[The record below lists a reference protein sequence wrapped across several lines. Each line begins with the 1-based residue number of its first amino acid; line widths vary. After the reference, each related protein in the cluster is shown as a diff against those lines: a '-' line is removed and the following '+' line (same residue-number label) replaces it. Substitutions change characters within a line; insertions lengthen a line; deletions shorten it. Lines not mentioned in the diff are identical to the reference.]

1 MKMTNKELEIK
12 IKGIKEMQR
21 IKDEADKE
29 IKKLQDEIK
38 AEMTVRQVKEII
50 TDEYKVR
57 YTDVTTNRFDTKT
70 FKSKYLD
77 LYNQFIKPTSSM
89 RFSINQ
95 RTQGKKDSQSPNK
108 KSPMMLPTSKDPVNS
123 LIAIVNQ
130 LMSAITQAT
139 NKIIALI

>member
-1 MKMTNKELEIK
+1 MTNKELEIK

-29 IKKLQDEIK
+29 
-38 AEMTVRQVKEII
+38 MTKRQVKEIV

-89 RFSINQ
+89 RFSIN
-95 RTQGKKDSQSPNK
+95 
-108 KSPMMLPTSKDPVNS
+108 
-123 LIAIVNQ
+123 
-130 LMSAITQAT
+130 
-139 NKIIALI
+139 

>member
-1 MKMTNKELEIK
+1 MTNKELEIK

-50 TDEYKVR
+50 TEYKVR

-70 FKSKYLD
+70 FKSKYLE

-89 RFSINQ
+89 RFSIN
-95 RTQGKKDSQSPNK
+95 
-108 KSPMMLPTSKDPVNS
+108 
-123 LIAIVNQ
+123 
-130 LMSAITQAT
+130 
-139 NKIIALI
+139 

>member
-1 MKMTNKELEIK
+1 MTNKELEIK

-57 YTDVTTNRFDTKT
+57 YTDVTTNRSDTKT

-89 RFSINQ
+89 RFSIN
-95 RTQGKKDSQSPNK
+95 
-108 KSPMMLPTSKDPVNS
+108 
-123 LIAIVNQ
+123 
-130 LMSAITQAT
+130 
-139 NKIIALI
+139 

>member
-1 MKMTNKELEIK
+1 MTNKELEIK

-29 IKKLQDEIK
+29 NKKLQDEIK

-89 RFSINQ
+89 RFSIN
-95 RTQGKKDSQSPNK
+95 
-108 KSPMMLPTSKDPVNS
+108 
-123 LIAIVNQ
+123 
-130 LMSAITQAT
+130 
-139 NKIIALI
+139 

>member
-1 MKMTNKELEIK
+1 MTNKELEIK

-38 AEMTVRQVKEII
+38 AEMT
-50 TDEYKVR
+50 
-57 YTDVTTNRFDTKT
+57 T

-89 RFSINQ
+89 RFSIN
-95 RTQGKKDSQSPNK
+95 
-108 KSPMMLPTSKDPVNS
+108 
-123 LIAIVNQ
+123 
-130 LMSAITQAT
+130 
-139 NKIIALI
+139 

>member
-1 MKMTNKELEIK
+1 MTNKELEIK

-70 FKSKYLD
+70 LKSKYLD

-89 RFSINQ
+89 RFSIN
-95 RTQGKKDSQSPNK
+95 
-108 KSPMMLPTSKDPVNS
+108 
-123 LIAIVNQ
+123 
-130 LMSAITQAT
+130 
-139 NKIIALI
+139 